1 MGFGNPFES
10 ALNLFGKA
18 APAAGLL
25 GGPVGVLAGPVIG
38 ALSSLLAP
46 NKAEQE
52 KKAQLELMA
61 KENEYGIAREGRRED
76 RVNKYLQ
83 PERKQTDLSKNLPQV
98 NDLLTRLT
106 MGLGKETFGGDR
118 GKDWGI
124 DWNSL
129 FGGLQQTP
137 PGGSYD
143 SPPPGGG
150 GGPGYGGPGGRLPIE
165 QSGPM
170 DVSQYGQA
178 PPMGGQGSMI
188 RMGTGGGGANP
199 NMYADALMR
208 KYGMEA

>member
-1 MGFGNPFES
+1 MPFP
-10 ALNLFGKA
+10 FVA
-18 APAAGLL
+18 AAI
-25 GGPVGVLAGPVIG
+25 VGSSL
-38 ALSSLLAP
+38 LSSLLAP
-46 NKAEQE
+46 NQAEQA

-61 KENEYGIAREGRRED
+61 KENEYGISREGRRED

-124 DWNSL
+124 DWNSM
-129 FGGLQQTP
+129 FGGLQQTT

-143 SPPPGGG
+143 SPPP

-178 PPMGGQGSMI
+178 PPMGDQGSMI

-199 NMYADALMR
+199 NMYADALMK